1 MHATCRATAL
11 IPSTPDLLAPML
23 CEHLAGSTDCSAHP
37 RAPEHAHAHTCTRGH
52 HTCTRGLHTCTRGH
66 HTPPWRAEGLLIS
79 SALQGT
85 CVATVIMGNST
96 GPLSKP
102 SPGARVCTVSPA
114 WQASRSGSAL
124 CKGAPQT
131 LTDSLCAQTLGDRV
145 VSWRAAGVTGAT
157 IGAAL
162 TSPANLQSVSLR
174 SETSRGCSELAH
186 LPCPGPTLLS

>member
-1 MHATCRATAL
+1 MLATCRATPL

-23 CEHLAGSTDCSAHP
+23 CKHLAGSTDCSAHP
-37 RAPEHAHAHTCTRGH
+37 RAPEHTHA
-52 HTCTRGLHTCTRGH
+52 HTCTRGLHT
-66 HTPPWRAEGLLIS
+66 PPWHAEDILIS

-114 WQASRSGSAL
+114 WQASRSDSAL

-162 TSPANLQSVSLR
+162 TSPANPQSVSLS
-174 SETSRGCSELAH
+174 SEASRGCSELAH
-186 LPCPGPTLLS
+186 LPRPGPTLLS